1 MVAWAGL
8 ERLALGLTD
17 PPPSLEQVALEMDG
31 MNTGVDVELKPRWP
45 LGERD
50 PRGMMK
56 AKGMKKSR
64 ISAALTPAIDMRPR
78 DTEVSEP
85 VQV

>member
-1 MVAWAGL
+1 
-8 ERLALGLTD
+8 
-17 PPPSLEQVALEMDG
+17 MDG

-56 AKGMKKSR
+56 AKGVKKSR
-64 ISAALTPAIDMRPR
+64 VSAALTPAIR
-78 DTEVSEP
+78 V
-85 VQV
+85 